1 VLDCAALFGQTL
13 SMSNKNKRD
22 EKRDAI
28 LLGAH
33 NQFRIY
39 GYRKTSME
47 DIAREL
53 GISRASLYSY
63 FENKDEIFRSVS
75 LHLHEEALT
84 AAEKSLAGEWSNENA
99 SEKFVDALLARHLR
113 FHEEQFQSSHAT
125 ELQDEYSRLCGDVVV
140 QSHRTFQMLLSR
152 ALNQASRDKLLD
164 LSSRNLGAEQV
175 AELLNFGVAGL
186 KRGADKPG
194 IFESR
199 VGQFVKIFMR
209 GLGHS

>member
-1 VLDCAALFGQTL
+1 
-13 SMSNKNKRD
+13 MPNKNKRD

-28 LLGAH
+28 LLGALT
-33 NQFRIY
+33 QFRIY

-84 AAEKSLAGEWSNENA
+84 AAEKSLAGEWSSENA
-99 SEKFVDALLARHLR
+99 SEKFVTALLARHLR

-125 ELQDEYSRLCGDVVV
+125 ELQDEYSRLCGDVVI
-140 QSHRTFQMLLSR
+140 QSNMTFQMLLSR
-152 ALNQASRDKLLD
+152 ALNQVSQDKLID
-164 LSSRNLGAEQV
+164 LSSRNLEVKQV

-186 KRGADKPG
+186 KRAANKSGV
-194 IFESR
+194 FESR
-199 VGQFVKIFMR
+199 VDQFVKIFMR

>member
-1 VLDCAALFGQTL
+1 MPDR
-13 SMSNKNKRD
+13 NKRD

-28 LLGAH
+28 IRGAH
-33 NQFRIY
+33 AQFRIY

-63 FENKDEIFRSVS
+63 FENKDEIFDRFLCIFMRS
-75 LHLHEEALT
+75 LT
-84 AAEKSLAGEWSNENA
+84 AAEKSLAGGWSSKNTL
-99 SEKFVDALLARHLR
+99 EKLVDALLARHLR
-113 FHEEQFQSSHAT
+113 FHDEQFHSSHAA
-125 ELQDEYSRLCGDVVV
+125 ELQDEYSRLCGDVVI
-140 QSHRTFQMLLSR
+140 QSNMTFQMFLSQ
-152 ALNQASRDKLLD
+152 ALKQVSRDNLAD
-164 LSSRNLGAEQV
+164 LSSINLETEQV
-175 AELLNFGVAGL
+175 ADLLNLGVAVL

>member
-1 VLDCAALFGQTL
+1 MPDR
-13 SMSNKNKRD
+13 NKRD

-28 LLGAH
+28 IRGAH
-33 NQFRIY
+33 AQFRLY

-63 FENKDEIFRSVS
+63 FDNKDEIFRSVS

-84 AAEKSLAGEWSNENA
+84 AAEKSLAGGWSSKNVF
-99 SEKFVDALLARHLR
+99 EKFVYALLARHLR
-113 FHEEQFQSSHAT
+113 FHDEQFHSSHAA
-125 ELQDEYSRLCGDVVV
+125 ELQDEYSRLCGDVVI
-140 QSHRTFQMLLSR
+140 QSNTTFQMFLSK
-152 ALNQASRDKLLD
+152 ALKQVSRDNLID
-164 LSSRNLGAEQV
+164 LSSRNLEAEQV
-175 AELLNFGVAGL
+175 AELLNLGVAGL

-194 IFESR
+194 VFESR

>member
-1 VLDCAALFGQTL
+1 
-13 SMSNKNKRD
+13 MPNKNKRD

-33 NQFRIY
+33 TQFRTY

-125 ELQDEYSRLCGDVVV
+125 ELQDEYSRLCGDVVI
-140 QSHRTFQMLLSR
+140 QSNMTFQVLLSR
-152 ALNQASRDKLLD
+152 ALNQVSRDKLID
-164 LSSRNLGAEQV
+164 LSSRNLEAEQV

-186 KRGADKPG
+186 KRAANEPG
-194 IFESR
+194 VFESR
-199 VGQFVKIFMR
+199 VNQFVKIFMR
-209 GLGHS
+209 GLSHF

>member
-1 VLDCAALFGQTL
+1 MRD
-13 SMSNKNKRD
+13 KNKRD

-33 NQFRIY
+33 TQFRIY

-84 AAEKSLAGEWSNENA
+84 AAEKSLAGEWSSENVL
-99 SEKFVDALLARHLR
+99 EKLVVALLARHLR
-113 FHEEQFQSSHAT
+113 FHEEQFQSSHAA
-125 ELQDEYSRLCGDVVV
+125 ELQDEYSRLCGDVVI
-140 QSHRTFQMLLSR
+140 QSNMTFQMLLST
-152 ALNQASRDKLLD
+152 ALHQASEGSVVD
-164 LSSRNLGAEQV
+164 LISRNLEAEQV
-175 AELLNFGVAGL
+175 AELLNLGVAGL

-194 IFESR
+194 VFESR
-199 VGQFVKIFMR
+199 VGQFVTVFLR

>member
-13 SMSNKNKRD
+13 SMPERNKRD

-28 LLGAH
+28 ILGAH
-33 NQFRIY
+33 AQFRIY

-75 LHLHEEALT
+75 LHLHEEALA
-84 AAEKSLAGEWSNENA
+84 AAEQSLAGDWSNENVA
-99 SEKFVDALLARHLR
+99 EKLVGALLARHLR
-113 FHEEQFQSSHAT
+113 FHEEQFQSSHAA
-125 ELQDEYSRLCGDVVV
+125 ELQDEYSRLCGDVVI
-140 QSHRTFQMLLSR
+140 QSNMTFQMFLSR
-152 ALNQASRDKLLD
+152 ALNQASRDNLVD
-164 LSSRNLGAEQV
+164 LSSSNLEAEQV
-175 AELLNFGVAGL
+175 AELLNLGVAGL
-186 KRGADKPG
+186 KRAADKPG
-194 IFESR
+194 VFEFR
-199 VGQFVKIFMR
+199 VDQFVKIFMR

>member
-1 VLDCAALFGQTL
+1 
-13 SMSNKNKRD
+13 MPNKNKRD

-28 LLGAH
+28 LLGALT
-33 NQFRIY
+33 QFRIY

-84 AAEKSLAGEWSNENA
+84 AAEKSLAGEWSSENA
-99 SEKFVDALLARHLR
+99 SEKFVTALLARHLR

-125 ELQDEYSRLCGDVVV
+125 ELQDEYSRLCGDVVI
-140 QSHRTFQMLLSR
+140 QSNMTFQMLLSR
-152 ALNQASRDKLLD
+152 ALNQVSQDKLID
-164 LSSRNLGAEQV
+164 LSSRNLEVKQV

-186 KRGADKPG
+186 KRAANKSGV
-194 IFESR
+194 FESR
-199 VGQFVKIFMR
+199 VDQFVKIFMR
-209 GLGHS
+209 GLGQS

>member
-1 VLDCAALFGQTL
+1 
-13 SMSNKNKRD
+13 MPNKTSAMKSVMRFYW
-22 EKRDAI
+22 
-28 LLGAH
+28 GAH
-33 NQFRIY
+33 TQFRIY

-84 AAEKSLAGEWSNENA
+84 AAEKSLAGEWSSENVL
-99 SEKFVDALLARHLR
+99 EKFVDALLARHLR
-113 FHEEQFQSSHAT
+113 FHEEQFQSSHAA
-125 ELQDEYSRLCGDVVV
+125 ELQDEYSRLCGDVVI
-140 QSHRTFQMLLSR
+140 QSNMTFQMLLSR
-152 ALNQASRDKLLD
+152 ALNQASRDKLID
-164 LSSRNLGAEQV
+164 LSSRNLEAEQV

-186 KRGADKPG
+186 KRAADKPG
-194 IFESR
+194 VFESR
-199 VGQFVKIFMR
+199 VDQFVKIFMR

>member
-1 VLDCAALFGQTL
+1 
-13 SMSNKNKRD
+13 MPNKNKRD
-22 EKRDAI
+22 EKRDAM

-33 NQFRIY
+33 TQFRIY

-99 SEKFVDALLARHLR
+99 SEKFVDALLARHC
-113 FHEEQFQSSHAT
+113 A
-125 ELQDEYSRLCGDVVV
+125 
-140 QSHRTFQMLLSR
+140 
-152 ALNQASRDKLLD
+152 
-164 LSSRNLGAEQV
+164 
-175 AELLNFGVAGL
+175 
-186 KRGADKPG
+186 
-194 IFESR
+194 
-199 VGQFVKIFMR
+199 FMR
-209 GLGHS
+209 SSFNHPMPPNCRTSTVVCVVTWLFNRT

>member
-1 VLDCAALFGQTL
+1 MPD
-13 SMSNKNKRD
+13 KNKRD

-28 LLGAH
+28 LLGALT
-33 NQFRIY
+33 QFRIY

-84 AAEKSLAGEWSNENA
+84 AAEKSLAGEWSSENA
-99 SEKFVDALLARHLR
+99 SEKFVTALLARHLR

-125 ELQDEYSRLCGDVVV
+125 ELQDEYSRLCGDVVI
-140 QSHRTFQMLLSR
+140 QSNMTFQMLLSR
-152 ALNQASRDKLLD
+152 ALNQVSQDKLID
-164 LSSRNLGAEQV
+164 LSSRNLEVKQV

-186 KRGADKPG
+186 KRAANKSGV
-194 IFESR
+194 FESR
-199 VGQFVKIFMR
+199 VDQFVKIFMR

>member
-1 VLDCAALFGQTL
+1 
-13 SMSNKNKRD
+13 MPNKNKRD

-33 NQFRIY
+33 TQFRIY

-75 LHLHEEALT
+75 LHLHEEALA
-84 AAEKSLAGEWSNENA
+84 AAEQYLAGDWSSENV
-99 SEKFVDALLARHLR
+99 SEKLVGALLARHLR
-113 FHEEQFQSSHAT
+113 FHDEQFHSSHAA
-125 ELQDEYSRLCGDVVV
+125 ELQDEYSRLCGDVVI
-140 QSHRTFQMLLSR
+140 QSNMTFQMLLSR
-152 ALNQASRDKLLD
+152 ALNQVSRDKLID
-164 LSSRNLGAEQV
+164 LSSRNLEAEQV

-186 KRGADKPG
+186 KRAAGKPG
-194 IFESR
+194 VFESR
-199 VGQFVKIFMR
+199 VDQFVTVFMR

>member
-1 VLDCAALFGQTL
+1 
-13 SMSNKNKRD
+13 MPNKNKRD

-28 LLGAH
+28 ILGAH
-33 NQFRIY
+33 AQFRSY

-84 AAEKSLAGEWSNENA
+84 AAEKSLAGEWRSENV
-99 SEKFVDALLARHLR
+99 SEKLVGALLARHLP
-113 FHEEQFQSSHAT
+113 FHGEQFQSSHAA
-125 ELQDEYSRLCGDVVV
+125 ELQDEYSRLCGDVVI
-140 QSHRTFQMLLSR
+140 QSNMTFQMLLSR
-152 ALNQASRDKLLD
+152 ALNQASRDTLID
-164 LSSRNLGAEQV
+164 LNSRNLEAEQV

-186 KRGADKPG
+186 KRAADKPG
-194 IFESR
+194 VFESR
-199 VGQFVKIFMR
+199 VGQFVKIFMC
-209 GLGHS
+209 GLGYS